1 MKKFIVMILAAAMAT
16 CGLSACGSQNSE
28 NSVENPSV
36 TATQTTDQQEEAS
49 QEEDKKITAS
59 GAKFPAPQMRHN
71 PAASGRTA

>member
-36 TATQTTDQQEEAS
+36 TATQTTDQQAEAS
-49 QEEDKKITAS
+49 QEEDKKKRS
-59 GAKFPAPQMRHN
+59 
-71 PAASGRTA
+71 